1 MHKITRRGEWKFFGI
16 RGVLNA
22 FVVVAR
28 FIHRT
33 HVFVSRKMMSFV
45 VGPGWGCAG
54 GDEETESDAVAVAM
68 GQFEFHMQMRWLLS

>member
-1 MHKITRRGEWKFFGI
+1 MHKITKRGELEI
-16 RGVLNA
+16 LYA

-45 VGPGWGCAG
+45 VGPGWGGAG
-54 GDEETESDAVAVAM
+54 GDEETESDAVAEAM